1 MVHIQYG
8 FHQHFSR
15 RRCFYCNIPK
25 IPYFMDTKKIVD
37 RMTEQPWLDSIG
49 DVLQP
54 AVKAAYAAGGETGI
68 KVKNFMH
75 GAWLGHPLHPVLTDI
90 PIGAYTVAAAMDAL
104 EILGEKRCTPAAD
117 GAIAVGFVGAVGAAI
132 TGLTD
137 WTGTTK
143 KKRRIGLMHGLLNT
157 GATLCYA
164 GSLAMRRR
172 KESRGASIALAM
184 LGYGL
189 TVTASY
195 LGGHLVFREQVGV
208 DHTATADPYPEKY
221 VDVLPEDE
229 LKNNEMKCV
238 HADNIPVLLVKQ
250 HNRIRAIALRCPW
263 HQSVFSLDDGSVIE
277 GPASE
282 PQPSFSVRIR
292 KGMIQVRSEKA

>member
-1 MVHIQYG
+1 
-8 FHQHFSR
+8 
-15 RRCFYCNIPK
+15 
-25 IPYFMDTKKIVD
+25 
-37 RMTEQPWLDSIG
+37 MTEHPWLDAIG

-54 AVKAAYAAGGETGI
+54 AIKAAYKAGGDTGT

-75 GAWLGHPLHPVLTDI
+75 GTWLGHPLHPLLTDI
-90 PIGAYTVAAAMDAL
+90 PIGAYTVAAAMDTL
-104 EILGEKRCTPAAD
+104 EILGEKRCSPAAD
-117 GAIAVGFVGAVGAAI
+117 ASIAVGLMGATGAAV

-184 LGYGL
+184 VGYGL
-189 TVTASY
+189 TITASY
-195 LGGHLVFREQVGV
+195 LGGHLVFRRQVGV
-208 DHTATADPYPEKY
+208 DHTATADPYPKKY
-221 VDVLPEDE
+221 VDVLPEDG

-238 HADNIPVLLVKQ
+238 HADKIPVLLVKQ
-250 HNRIRAIALRCPW
+250 NNRISAIAHTCSHLGGPLSEGDLLEDGSVRCPW

-292 KGMIQVRSEKA
+292 KGMIQVRSEKS